1 MVRKM
6 NNEPYPTNLSW
17 KPGQKLQPSLDKL
30 LWDKNY
36 LAAFSSFLQTEFSEE
51 NVDFWLACEDF
62 KKTIS
67 LDELQD
73 KAQRIYRE
81 FLEPTAKREVNVDH
95 HIREKIR
102 ASLEKPSVSSF
113 DEAQRHIYLLMEKDS
128 WPRFLQ
134 SEIYLSLK
142 NTSRTQWYI

>member
-1 MVRKM
+1 MWDSDCMCHFYLFLFKH
-6 NNEPYPTNLSW
+6 SW

-30 LWDKNY
+30 LWDKSEKCVLNCNFYSLKRTCRLTSFTPVCTEY

-51 NVDFWLACEDF
+51 NVDFWSACEDF

-81 FLEPTAKREVNVDH
+81 FLEPTAKREV
-95 HIREKIR
+95 
-102 ASLEKPSVSSF
+102 SLLE
-113 DEAQRHIYLLMEKDS
+113 
-128 WPRFLQ
+128 
-134 SEIYLSLK
+134 
-142 NTSRTQWYI
+142 TTGG